1 MNSSSSSTSATT
13 VTGKRARSEIE
24 PSPST
29 TATTPPKRGSKGY
42 KRIANTYISRPP
54 QRKIDPNSKA
64 KGLRHFSM
72 KVMQKVQEKVQ
83 TTYNEVADELVDE
96 FMKER
101 LVEHANEKNNNDKN
115 NDKGATSSSSSTT
128 NSNSNNNNNGNGKD
142 KAAGDNF
149 TLQSKR
155 KKKDPSGYDEKNIRR
170 RVYDALNV
178 LMAMGIILKD
188 RKDITWQGLP
198 DVKHNAAHE
207 LETLQRNRDILEQ
220 KIQDKRE
227 YLREL
232 IEQHVCYRNL
242 ALSNKYAEQRGR
254 AGAMG
259 GMGSINAEEC
269 IPLPFIVV
277 SSDQNAKIGV
287 KGSSDWNDVML
298 DFSHP
303 FEVNDDSEVLKRIGY
318 GKTNW
323 SQLSSMLPAELL
335 FYCQQHELLDH
346 LVDEPPYQDPCED
359 EGEQQTLASSSSYD
373 HNNGNSSQSARRLQY
388 LTQSIQREESN
399 NEMGGYYP
407 MYANTPKT
415 PDKHSTSSSTATSKK

>member
-1 MNSSSSSTSATT
+1 MSSTTKKTTQMNSSSTATN
-13 VTGKRARSEIE
+13 VTGKRVRSEIE
-24 PSPST
+24 PT
-29 TATTPPKRGSKGY
+29 TTTPPKKGSKGY

-101 LVEHANEKNNNDKN
+101 LVEHVNEKSNNDKN
-115 NDKGATSSSSSTT
+115 NDKATSSSTT
-128 NSNSNNNNNGNGKD
+128 NSNNGNDNDKDKD
-142 KAAGDNF
+142 KAGDF
-149 TLQSKR
+149 TLTSKR

-373 HNNGNSSQSARRLQY
+373 HNTNSSQGARRLQY
-388 LTQSIQREESN
+388 LTQSIPREESN
-399 NEMGGYYP
+399 NGRGGYYP
-407 MYANTPKT
+407 MYVNPPKT
-415 PDKHSTSSSTATSKK
+415 PDNHSTSSSTATSKN